1 MPATDAG
8 FGRIRERES
17 MSIQLPL
24 DFHSSVFCGEVRP
37 ELGED
42 NWCCGFCE
50 DSGMIAVF
58 DGCGGS
64 GARKHSDYA
73 GHSEAYMASRIAA
86 GALYRCMQQH
96 FPCRMDPEQFVNE
109 IVTPALAG
117 WIKANEPQADSH
129 KPVVKGM
136 RVLPTTMA
144 AALIQ
149 PGRGKNL
156 RISSIWAGDSRVYV
170 LDANGL
176 SQLTV
181 DDSNQP
187 DPMEGLYDDGTLTN
201 LISADR
207 DVNLNYRSIEIK
219 PPFMVFAAS
228 DGCFGYVSTP
238 MEFEGMILHTMLES
252 ANVAQWEDNLRKL
265 TASFAGDDH
274 TICLAS
280 FGFGSFEN
288 IQRTFTPRYKELR
301 KKYLKTVWDA
311 PWEDR
316 DTRRRLWADYR
327 INYMKYLE
335 SDKR

>member
-1 MPATDAG
+1 
-8 FGRIRERES
+8 

-37 ELGED
+37 GLGED

-50 DSGMIAVF
+50 DTGIVAVF

-64 GARKHSDYA
+64 GARKHPDYA
-73 GHSEAYMASRIAA
+73 GHSEAFMAARIGA
-86 GALYRCMQQH
+86 GALYRCIQQH
-96 FPCRMDPEQFVNE
+96 FPCKMEAKQFASE
-109 IVTPALAG
+109 IVMPSLSN
-117 WIKANEPQADSH
+117 WIKANVPIVDPN
-129 KPVVKGM
+129 KPKVKGM
-136 RVLPTTMA
+136 RILPTTMA

-149 PGRGKNL
+149 PGHKESL
-156 RISSIWAGDSRVYV
+156 CISPIWAGDSRVYI
-170 LDANGL
+170 LDTNGL

-201 LISADR
+201 LISADK
-207 DVNLNYRSIEIK
+207 DVKLNCRSFEIK
-219 PPFMVFAAS
+219 PPFMVIAAT

-252 ANVAQWEDNLRKL
+252 SNVAQWEDNLRKL
-265 TASFAGDDH
+265 IASFAGDDH
-274 TICLAS
+274 TLCLAS
-280 FGFGSFEN
+280 FGYGNFEN
-288 IQRTFTPRYKELR
+288 IQQSFAPRYDEIR
-301 KKYLKTVWDA
+301 KKYLEVVWKV

-335 SDKR
+335 SGKK

>member
-1 MPATDAG
+1 M
-8 FGRIRERES
+8 R
-17 MSIQLPL
+17 IQLPL
-24 DFHSSVFCGEVRP
+24 DFHSSIFCGEVRP
-37 ELGED
+37 ALGED

-50 DSGMIAVF
+50 DTGMIAVF

-64 GARKHSDYA
+64 GARKHPDYA
-73 GHSEAYMASRIAA
+73 GHSEAFMASRIGA
-86 GALYRCMQQH
+86 GVLYRCMQQN
-96 FPCRMDPEQFVNE
+96 FPCKTEAKLFAKDIIAPSLSNWM
-109 IVTPALAG
+109 
-117 WIKANEPQADSH
+117 KANAPKVDPN
-129 KPVVKGM
+129 KPRVKGM
-136 RVLPTTMA
+136 RILPTTMA

-149 PGRGKNL
+149 PGCGESL
-156 RISSIWAGDSRVYV
+156 HVSPIWAGDSRVYI

-207 DVNLNYRSIEIK
+207 DVKLNCCSFEIK
-219 PPFMVFAAS
+219 PPFMVIAAT

-265 TASFAGDDH
+265 IASFAGDDH
-274 TICLAS
+274 TLCLVS
-280 FGFGSFEN
+280 FSYGSFEN
-288 IQRTFTPRYKELR
+288 IQQSFAPRYDELR
-301 KKYLKTVWDA
+301 KKYLKTVWEL

-335 SDKR
+335 NGKR